1 MFFVQKM
8 YLPVV
13 FLALCVGS
21 AQSQCQLA
29 NDCNDCL
36 NKVKPLGDRCTVR
49 TYKCSYVVVIHS

>member
-1 MFFVQKM
+1 MRTHPIMLFVQKK

-29 NDCNDCL
+29 NDCNECL

-49 TYKCSYVVVIHS
+49 TY